1 MYLVTWYFDNFRV
14 PVQTIFD
21 TSPNGGVVAMA
32 MTSDARYLATLSAG
46 PTQVMRNFEKLIK
59 LLYTKIEYCKHGN

>member
-1 MYLVTWYFDNFRV
+1 
-14 PVQTIFD
+14 
-21 TSPNGGVVAMA
+21 MA
-32 MTSDARYLATLSAG
+32 MTPDARYLATLSAG